1 MKIQKMLLPKL
12 ATLMPA
18 SAAMWGADETE
29 NICKNERNW
38 IRSRQLIGTFLK
50 GKIAAQKSVRF
61 SGINLGRIKL
71 VIAILDK
78 LIFQPKN

>member
-1 MKIQKMLLPKL
+1 MKIQKLLLPKL
-12 ATLMPA
+12 ATLTPA

-50 GKIAAQKSVRF
+50 GKIAA
-61 SGINLGRIKL
+61 
-71 VIAILDK
+71 
-78 LIFQPKN
+78 